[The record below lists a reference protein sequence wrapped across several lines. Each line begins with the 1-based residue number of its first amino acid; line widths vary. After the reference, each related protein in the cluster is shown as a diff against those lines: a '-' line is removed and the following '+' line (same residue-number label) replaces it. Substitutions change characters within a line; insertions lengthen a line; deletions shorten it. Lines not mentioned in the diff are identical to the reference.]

1 MANPLRVLPIAI
13 SSRVLLFPFNYI
25 DGKLNFDFLYSDDP
39 SLYFSMKEY
48 EERAVSLALDRQ
60 KLQALTNKL
69 KSFLAHFVKEV
80 TYKWMLFF
88 LGNCKS
94 RIWRG
99 HISKCGVSIALGRSP
114 NTSK

>member
-1 MANPLRVLPIAI
+1 
-13 SSRVLLFPFNYI
+13 
-25 DGKLNFDFLYSDDP
+25 
-39 SLYFSMKEY
+39 MKEY

-88 LGNCKS
+88 LE
-94 RIWRG
+94 
-99 HISKCGVSIALGRSP
+99 IASQESGEVIYQNVESP
-114 NTSK
+114 LLWAEAPTLQSN

>member
-1 MANPLRVLPIAI
+1 MRLFNILSAVGLDLVMANPLRVLPIAI
-13 SSRVLLFPFNYI
+13 SSRVLFFPFNYI

-69 KSFLAHFVKEV
+69 KSVRL
-80 TYKWMLFF
+80 TCPLFDTA
-88 LGNCKS
+88 
-94 RIWRG
+94 RW
-99 HISKCGVSIALGRSP
+99 VS
-114 NTSK
+114 